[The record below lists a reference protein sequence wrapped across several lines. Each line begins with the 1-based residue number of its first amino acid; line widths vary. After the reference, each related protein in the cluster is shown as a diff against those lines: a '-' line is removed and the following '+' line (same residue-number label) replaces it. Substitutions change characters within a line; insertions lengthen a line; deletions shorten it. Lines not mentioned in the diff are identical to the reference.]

1 MFVIYQIFISLIL
14 IISPFIILIRLVS
27 GKEDKKRF
35 KEKFS
40 LIDRKSLKGKT
51 IWFHAASVGEI
62 MSIVE
67 ILRYYQKKR
76 GIKTILVTTT
86 TLSSA
91 RIVKKLKLNK
101 VIHQFFPIDHFI
113 IVEKFLNH
121 WKPKIAIF
129 LESEIWPSMF
139 YQLFNKNIPLILLNA
154 RLTKKSFDRW
164 MMIKNFAKKIFS
176 LIKKSYP
183 QNQQTKFFLKK
194 LSSRNSE
201 KLGNLKLIKKNL
213 AKYKVWVAASTHQGE
228 ELLAAKTHIL
238 LKKKQKNL
246 ITIII
251 PRHLDKIHKIVNEI
265 KELNLNVTIYSSN
278 QKNFENTDIYIV
290 DTFGLSRDFYAI
302 ASTVFLGKSIFY
314 KGGQNPLEAARL
326 NCNILHGPNIDNFRD
341 IYKYLHELK
350 IAKKVNSISDLIS
363 GIEFRKNYTNAVK
376 LNQLGNK
383 IYKQTIKEL
392 DSHIN

>member
-1 MFVIYQIFISLIL
+1 MFVIYQLFISLIL
-14 IISPFIILIRLVS
+14 IISPLIMFVRLVS

-76 GIKTILVTTT
+76 DIKTILVTTT

-113 IVEKFLNH
+113 IVKKFLNH
-121 WKPKIAIF
+121 WKPKIAI
-129 LESEIWPSMF
+129 
-139 YQLFNKNIPLILLNA
+139 LLNA
-154 RLTKKSFDRW
+154 RITKKSFDRW
-164 MMIKNFAKKIFS
+164 MIIKNFAKKIFS

-194 LSSRNSE
+194 LNSKNSKQLRNIKFINN
-201 KLGNLKLIKKNL
+201 KLEKKNIS
-213 AKYKVWVAASTHQGE
+213 K
-228 ELLAAKTHIL
+228 
-238 LKKKQKNL
+238 KKKQKNL

-363 GIEFRKNYTNAVK
+363 RIEFRKNYTNAVK

>member
-1 MFVIYQIFISLIL
+1 MFVIYQLFISLIL
-14 IISPFIILIRLVS
+14 IISPLIMFVRLVS

-76 GIKTILVTTT
+76 DIKTILVTTT

-113 IVEKFLNH
+113 IVKKFLNH

-154 RLTKKSFDRW
+154 RLTKKSFC
-164 MMIKNFAKKIFS
+164 
-176 LIKKSYP
+176 
-183 QNQQTKFFLKK
+183 
-194 LSSRNSE
+194 
-201 KLGNLKLIKKNL
+201 
-213 AKYKVWVAASTHQGE
+213 
-228 ELLAAKTHIL
+228 
-238 LKKKQKNL
+238 
-246 ITIII
+246 
-251 PRHLDKIHKIVNEI
+251 
-265 KELNLNVTIYSSN
+265 
-278 QKNFENTDIYIV
+278 QKNFFFN
-290 DTFGLSRDFYAI
+290 
-302 ASTVFLGKSIFY
+302 
-314 KGGQNPLEAARL
+314 
-326 NCNILHGPNIDNFRD
+326 
-341 IYKYLHELK
+341 
-350 IAKKVNSISDLIS
+350 
-363 GIEFRKNYTNAVK
+363 
-376 LNQLGNK
+376 
-383 IYKQTIKEL
+383 
-392 DSHIN
+392 